1 MIKVAIPI
9 TGNSEFKAL
18 KKIVYNGRFV
28 SGKNV
33 ELFERRYANFVG
45 TKYAVAVNSGTAA
58 LHAALASLKLKKGD
72 EVIVPAISFVS
83 SATSILHQGC
93 TPIFCDV
100 DMQNYCMCP
109 ESLEKSITK
118 KTKAIIP
125 VHFAGSTCQM
135 EKIVSIAKK
144 NKIKIIEDCSQA
156 HGSKYRGTKVGNF
169 GEISCFSF
177 YATKHMTT
185 GEGGILCTNNK
196 KIRDFCSSFRNHGM
210 VDRDTHIQLGYNFRM
225 SELNAAIG
233 LVQLKKLNKI
243 NNQRIKNSLYVLKEL
258 KKLENGKCWFKIQE
272 PIKDIHHTYF
282 WCPIRIV
289 SKNISIDNVK
299 NKLKNKGIEIRSR
312 YKFPLYKQ
320 EVFQKINHQKSQNYK
335 KLKLKN
341 SEELSG
347 KIFGLPNHYKLKK
360 KDLDYIINVMGKLFE
375 K

>member
-1 MIKVAIPI
+1 
-9 TGNSEFKAL
+9 
-18 KKIVYNGRFV
+18 
-28 SGKNV
+28 
-33 ELFERRYANFVG
+33 
-45 TKYAVAVNSGTAA
+45 
-58 LHAALASLKLKKGD
+58 
-72 EVIVPAISFVS
+72 
-83 SATSILHQGC
+83 
-93 TPIFCDV
+93 
-100 DMQNYCMCP
+100 
-109 ESLEKSITK
+109 
-118 KTKAIIP
+118 
-125 VHFAGSTCQM
+125 M

-144 NKIKIIEDCSQA
+144 NKLKIIEDCSQA

-169 GEISCFSF
+169 GQISCFSF

-196 KIRDFCSSFRNHGM
+196 KIRDFCLSFRNHGM

-243 NNQRIKNSLYVLKEL
+243 NNQRIKKFPIYILKEL

-272 PIKDIHHTYF
+272 PIKDIYHTYF

-289 SKNISIDNVK
+289 SKNISIDKVK
-299 NKLKNKGIEIRSR
+299 NKLKKKGIEIRSR

-320 EVFQKINHQKSQNYK
+320 EVFQKINHQKNQNYK
-335 KLKLKN
+335 KLILKN

-360 KDLDYIINVMGKLFE
+360 RFRLHYKRNGKII
-375 K
+375 